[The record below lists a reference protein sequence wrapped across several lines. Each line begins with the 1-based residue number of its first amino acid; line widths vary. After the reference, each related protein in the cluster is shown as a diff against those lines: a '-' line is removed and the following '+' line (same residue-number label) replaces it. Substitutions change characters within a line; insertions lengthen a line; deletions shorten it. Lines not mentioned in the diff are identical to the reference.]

1 VIKIAI
7 TQRVSEHPELA
18 EKRDGLDQ
26 RWLPFIDACGLLP
39 ILIPNDK
46 KMAKSLIQELQP
58 DGVLL
63 TGGGDLTKYG
73 GNYPERDQVERAL
86 LHYAMA
92 ENIPL
97 VGVCRGMQAI
107 QNLFGVPLESV
118 DGHIAEEFE
127 VLIDGKCFMVNSYH
141 NLGSKITV
149 DELAAWA
156 VASDGIIMA
165 IRHSNHPILGI
176 MWHPERIDPFRHDD
190 IQLIANYFKNPKNSE
205 NGYGS

>member
-1 VIKIAI
+1 MIKIAV
-7 TQRVSEHPELA
+7 TQQVSDYPELA

-26 RWLPFIDACGLLP
+26 RWLPFLDACGLLP
-39 ILIPNDK
+39 ILLPNDE
-46 KMAKSLIQELQP
+46 KMAKSLIQEIQP
-58 DGVLL
+58 EGVLL

-73 GNYPERDQVERAL
+73 GAYPERDQVEGAL

-107 QNLFGVPLESV
+107 QNLFDIPLEGV

-127 VLIDGKCFMVNSYH
+127 VLIDRKCFMVNSYH

-205 NGYGS
+205 NRYGS

>member
-1 VIKIAI
+1 MIKIAV
-7 TQRVSEHPELA
+7 TQQVSDYPELA

-39 ILIPNDK
+39 ILIPNDE

-73 GNYPERDQVERAL
+73 GIYPERDRVERAL

-97 VGVCRGMQAI
+97 VGICRGMQAI
-107 QNLFGVPLESV
+107 QNLFNVPLEGV

-127 VLIDGKCFMVNSYH
+127 ILIDGKCFMVNSYH

-149 DELAAWA
+149 DELAVWA
-156 VASDGIIMA
+156 VARDGIIMA
-165 IRHSNHPILGI
+165 IRHSSHPILGI
-176 MWHPERIDPFRHDD
+176 MWHPERIYPFRPDD
-190 IQLIANYFKNPKNSE
+190 IQLIAKFFSNHKTSE
-205 NGYGS
+205 Y

>member
-7 TQRVSEHPELA
+7 TQRVSEHPELE

-39 ILIPNDK
+39 ILIPNDE

-190 IQLIANYFKNPKNSE
+190 IQLIANYFKNSE
-205 NGYGS
+205 NLKNRYGS